1 MAIEPRAGSDQL
13 SLDQSSSVLLGLAFH
28 LRLNFLCG
36 KNKTHQ
42 QSGRL
47 ETEEVACGLAGGV
60 SGTRPAEVALPC
72 QVLVL
77 PCHTGPLSHVGARP
91 SHPHPLSP
99 QAISVS
105 RSKGQRLSR
114 EVAAATFFP
123 SK

>member
-1 MAIEPRAGSDQL
+1 MAIEPRAGTDQL
-13 SLDQSSSVLLGLAFH
+13 SLDQSSSVLGLVFH

-77 PCHTGPLSHVGARP
+77 P
-91 SHPHPLSP
+91 
-99 QAISVS
+99 
-105 RSKGQRLSR
+105 
-114 EVAAATFFP
+114 
-123 SK
+123 

>member
-1 MAIEPRAGSDQL
+1 MVIEPRAGSDQL
-13 SLDQSSSVLLGLAFH
+13 GLDHSSSVLLGLVFH

-60 SGTRPAEVALPC
+60 FGTRPAEVALPC

-77 PCHTGPLSHVGARP
+77 PCHTGPLSHVGACP
-91 SHPHPLSP
+91 SHPLSP

-105 RSKGQRLSR
+105 CSKGQRLSR